1 MNRVIVFSSGC
12 MCERSNVGGINKS
25 GCMAR
30 WGMFSYQ
37 GGAKGGVDDWQEK
50 TQGLPITRH

>member
-1 MNRVIVFSSGC
+1 